1 MADAF
6 IEALSYRLRTSG
18 VVPGGPAGG
27 GEFILQTFGAEKV
40 TTRVWPSKTVL
51 LESDDMRGLGGDY
64 ESASFQGSNLRT
76 EGGDFSFSGQAQLPP
91 DFIDENEIPGA

>member
-1 MADAF
+1 MPDAF

-27 GEFILQTFGAEKV
+27 GDFILQTFGAEKV
-40 TTRVWPSKTVL
+40 TTRAWPSKTIL

-64 ESASFQGSNLRT
+64 VSASFQGSNLKT
-76 EGGDFSFSGQAQLPP
+76 EDGNFSFSGQAQLPP
-91 DFIDENEIPGA
+91 DFIDENEIPGV